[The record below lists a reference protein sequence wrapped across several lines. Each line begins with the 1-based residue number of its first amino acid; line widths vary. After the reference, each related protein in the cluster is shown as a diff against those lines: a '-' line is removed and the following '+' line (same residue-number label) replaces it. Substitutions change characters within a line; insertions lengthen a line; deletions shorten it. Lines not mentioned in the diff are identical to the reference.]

1 MDGPPQARRDEENRA
16 AAKEGVGVHLQESG
30 NICKRLV
37 QRSAVLDTWM
47 DAMRPGIRVTLYRLA
62 SAVEVEGFV
71 AEAVIRDKEVVSRR
85 VFRLTSEGLEAC
97 EAATVARLARRLEK
111 RQKSVH
117 RRGIGVLL
125 QVLLAGA
132 LLTACA
138 GSPAGSQVAAPGQ
151 RSTAVAQ
158 TSAVVP
164 AADGTA
170 GQDSCEPVVPRQ
182 LPSGAAP
189 AEGVSEVR
197 EGVQYVT
204 WGVGDD
210 QTTQA
215 VGVFAVTRPSEFD
228 DLPIDSDQR
237 VEVRG
242 ADALVIPV
250 GDPPVSEIYFMWE
263 LDGCPYSVWIGPGLE
278 LAEAIAYAGR
288 F

>member
-1 MDGPPQARRDEENRA
+1 MLWGNVEMPARNFPPE
-16 AAKEGVGVHLQESG
+16 HLIHRG
-30 NICKRLV
+30 
-37 QRSAVLDTWM
+37 AVLDIWM
-47 DAMRPGIRVTLYRLA
+47 DPLQPGIRVTLYRLD
-62 SAVEVEGFV
+62 SAVEVQGFV
-71 AEAVIRDKEVVSRR
+71 AEAVNGDKEVVSRR

-97 EAATVARLARRLEK
+97 GAATVGRLARRLKK
-111 RQKSVH
+111 RQKSVD

-125 QVLLAGA
+125 QVLVAGG

-138 GSPAGSQVAAPGQ
+138 GSPGGSQIAAPAQ
-151 RSTAVAQ
+151 RSTAVAE
-158 TSAVVP
+158 TSAVAP
-164 AADGTA
+164 TPNGTA
-170 GQDSCEPVVPRQ
+170 DENSCEPVVPRQ
-182 LPSGAAP
+182 LPSGAEP

-204 WGVGDD
+204 WGIGDD
-210 QTTQA
+210 QTIQA
-215 VGVFAVTRPSEFD
+215 VGVFAVTLPSEFD

-263 LDGCPYSVWIGPGLE
+263 SDGCPYTVWVGPGLE
-278 LAEAIAYAGR
+278 LGEAIAYAGR